1 MGVVVML
8 SPIPG
13 SILRDTVVIKVPT
26 GVDRYQQ
33 TTDKSYTV
41 RHVHMQSDNH
51 TKKGPGNTEVSLKGT
66 LFVDARRSMP
76 RLDWEALQEAAQ
88 AAGAQMTLEVINR
101 AGKRSG
107 PYTVEIVDGLPDD
120 EDHLH
125 HWEIG
130 VS

>member
-1 MGVVVML
+1 
-8 SPIPG
+8 
-13 SILRDTVVIKVPT
+13 
-26 GVDRYQQ
+26 
-33 TTDKSYTV
+33 
-41 RHVHMQSDNH
+41 
-51 TKKGPGNTEVSLKGT
+51 
-66 LFVDARRSMP
+66 
-76 RLDWEALQEAAQ
+76 
-88 AAGAQMTLEVINR
+88 MTLEVINR

>member
-13 SILRDTVVIKVPT
+13 SILRDTVVLKVPT

-33 TTDKSYTV
+33 TTYKSYTV
-41 RHVHMQSDNH
+41 HHVHMQADNH
-51 TKKGPGNTEVSLKGT
+51 TKKGPGNTEVSLIGT
-66 LFVDARRSMP
+66 LYVDARRSMP

>member
-1 MGVVVML
+1 MVVL

-13 SILRDTVVIKVPT
+13 SILRDKVVLRVPT
-26 GVDRYQQ
+26 GVDRYQA
-33 TTDKSYTV
+33 TTDKVYTV
-41 RHVHMQSDNH
+41 THVHLQADDI
-51 TKKGPGNTEVSLKGT
+51 TKKGPGNTEVTLRGT
-66 LFVDARRSMP
+66 LYVDARKSLP
-76 RLDWEALQEAAQ
+76 RLDWEALQKQAH
-88 AAGAQMTLEVINR
+88 AAGSQMTLEVINR

-120 EDHLH
+120 ADRLH

>member
-1 MGVVVML
+1 ML

-13 SILRDTVVIKVPT
+13 SILRDTAVLRVPT
-26 GVDRYQQ
+26 SVDRYQ
-33 TTDKSYTV
+33 TAADKVYTIS
-41 RHVHMQSDNH
+41 HVHLQADDI
-51 TKKGPGNTEVSLKGT
+51 TKKGPGNTEVTLRGT
-66 LFVDARRSMP
+66 LYVDASKSLP
-76 RLDWEALQEAAQ
+76 RLDWEALQEQAH
-88 AAGAQMTLEVINR
+88 AAGSQMTLEVINR